1 MRSLLIIVLFISFGC
16 TACSGTSEDK
26 WTKQRPE
33 TYPVTGTVNFEG
45 KPLEGATIVFR
56 SSSGEPQ
63 AAVGRSNAEGEFQLR
78 TFEDGDG
85 AIAGEHTVSITCVKT
100 EGPPAGANLD
110 EVDVVVKEV
119 SLIPEKYG
127 DFKKSGLS
135 AKVSKENE
143 NVFNFDL
150 ENKK

>member
-1 MRSLLIIVLFISFGC
+1 MRCILITIVLTLFLG
-16 TACSGTSEDK
+16 TACSGTTEDK
-26 WTKQRPE
+26 WTKQRPK
-33 TYPVTGTVNFEG
+33 TYPVTGTVNFDG

-56 SSSGEPQ
+56 SSGGEPQ
-63 AAVGRSNAEGEFQLR
+63 AAVGRSNAEGAFQLR

-85 AIAGEHTVSITCVKT
+85 AIAGEHSVSITCVET

-127 DFKKSGLS
+127 DLKKSGLS
-135 AKVSKENE
+135 ATVSPDKD
-143 NVFNFDL
+143 NVFLFDL

>member
-1 MRSLLIIVLFISFGC
+1 MRRLLFIVLFISFGC
-16 TACSGTSEDK
+16 TACSGPSEDK

-56 SSSGEPQ
+56 SNNAQPQ
-63 AAVGRSNAEGEFQLR
+63 AAVGRSNAEGQFQLR

-85 AIAGEHTVSITCVKT
+85 AIAGEHGISITCVKT

-110 EVDVVVKEV
+110 EVNVVVKEV
-119 SLIPEKYG
+119 SLIPKQYG

-135 AKVSKENE
+135 ASVSPDKE
-143 NVFNFDL
+143 NVFIFDL
-150 ENKK
+150 KNKK

>member
-1 MRSLLIIVLFISFGC
+1 MRSLLLTILFISIGF

-26 WTKQRPE
+26 WTKQRPK
-33 TYPVTGTVNFEG
+33 TYPVAGTINFDGE
-45 KPLEGATIVFR
+45 PLEGATIVFR
-56 SSSGEPQ
+56 PTGEQPQ

-78 TFEDGDG
+78 TFQDGDG
-85 AIAGEHTVSITCVKT
+85 AIAGDHSVSITCVKT

-110 EVDVVVKEV
+110 EVNVVIKEV

-135 AKVSKENE
+135 AKVSQDEENI
-143 NVFNFDL
+143 FTFDL